1 MNRIRVLIAD
11 DHVMVREGL
20 RLMLEA
26 QGDIVVVGEAG
37 DGVEALELVRELK
50 PNVVLL
56 DIAMPR
62 LSGLETIRLMRDAVP
77 ESHIIVLS
85 MYEKEAYAHQV
96 LQDGAH
102 GYVLKGA
109 SSSTLLEAIRGAAD
123 GRCYF
128 GNKVHAGVG
137 KNCPHGR
144 SKEAARGFHSLSD
157 REKQVFFLLLEGN
170 TSPQISEVLCVSQKT
185 LEKHRAS
192 VCRKLGIHSPVEMMK
207 YAIRQGLIDPG
218 FWKN

>member
-11 DHVMVREGL
+11 DHILVREGL

-37 DGVEALELVRELK
+37 DGVEALELASKLK
-50 PNVVLL
+50 PEVVLL

-62 LSGLETIRLMRDAVP
+62 LSGLETVRLIREAVP

-85 MYEKEAYAHQV
+85 MYDKEAYAHQV

-109 SSSTLLEAIRGAAD
+109 SSSKLLEAIRAASD
-123 GRCYF
+123 GRFYF
-128 GNKVHAGVG
+128 GNKATAAAA
-137 KNCPHGR
+137 KNCPQVR
-144 SKEAARGFHSLSD
+144 SKGTDRGFHTLSD

-170 TSPQISEVLCVSQKT
+170 TSPQISKVLCVSQKT

-192 VCRKLGIHSPVEMMK
+192 VCRKLGINSAVEMMK
-207 YAIRQGLIDPG
+207 YAIRQGFIDPG

>member
-1 MNRIRVLIAD
+1 
-11 DHVMVREGL
+11 
-20 RLMLEA
+20 MLDA

-37 DGVEALELVRELK
+37 DGMEALELARKLK

-62 LSGLETIRLMRDAVP
+62 LNGLEAVRLIRDEVP

-85 MYEKEAYAHQV
+85 MYDKEAYAHQV

-102 GYVLKGA
+102 AYVLKGA
-109 SSSTLLEAIRGAAD
+109 SSSRLLEAIRAASD
-123 GRCYF
+123 GRFYF
-128 GNKVHAGVG
+128 GNKVYAGADKSIPQVRRKG
-137 KNCPHGR
+137 
-144 SKEAARGFHSLSD
+144 AARGFHTLSD

-170 TSPQISEVLCVSQKT
+170 SSPQISKVLCVSQKT

-192 VCRKLGIHSPVEMMK
+192 VCRKLGINSSVEMMK
-207 YAIRQGLIDPG
+207 YAIRQGFIDPA

>member
-11 DHVMVREGL
+11 DHVLVREGL

-37 DGVEALELVRELK
+37 DGVEALELARKLM

-62 LSGLETIRLMRDAVP
+62 LSGLETVRLIRDAVP

-85 MYEKEAYAHQV
+85 MYDKEAYAHQV
-96 LQDGAH
+96 LQDGAD

-109 SSSTLLEAIRGAAD
+109 SSAKLLEAIRTASD
-123 GRCYF
+123 GRFYF
-128 GNKVHAGVG
+128 GNKAHAGAG
-137 KNCPHGR
+137 KSCPQVPG
-144 SKEAARGFHSLSD
+144 KGVAKGFHTLSD

-170 TSPQISEVLCVSQKT
+170 TSPQISKVLGVSQKT

-192 VCRKLGIHSPVEMMK
+192 VCKKLGINSPVAMMK
-207 YAIRQGLIDPG
+207 YAIRQGFIDPG